1 VLIVISCHA
10 QSTPNPRMTSGF
22 CNGRYWRLMED
33 GTKVIWLQ
41 AYHGGVA
48 NMLITTFGSEGK
60 AKLKYEMQKYY
71 PDAMTYGEVPFS

>member
-1 VLIVISCHA
+1 
-10 QSTPNPRMTSGF
+10 
-22 CNGRYWRLMED
+22 MED